1 MKIKFIVKED
11 AKSTET
17 RLMQKIA
24 KEMQKLGHEI
34 DYEKKFKHPDAVIA
48 NGAGV
53 WRQIEEYL
61 ETNNKAPLF
70 VYEWDC
76 YPWTYPN
83 KLPSLKNKIQG
94 YPVFPKSKYSKIL
107 NRAQVIFCPSNSVK
121 KRIDEIFQL
130 GNKCRIVEPFFE
142 QIDGGTTSEGG
153 YIYHPV
159 RKYRDPQLGWLER
172 FSKIYNIP
180 IFRPEHGLTQE
191 EYKSTVLNASL
202 ILTEYTEASTGG
214 LTLLE
219 GFARGKKILFC
230 DSIYVGAN
238 DYFPQ
243 SVDRFEK
250 GSFEDFSSKILKV
263 LNNQNPHKQTEINKI
278 KLHFSVESMANRIDF
293 QISQFFKGVK

>member
-1 MKIKFIVKED
+1 
-11 AKSTET
+11 
-17 RLMQKIA
+17 
-24 KEMQKLGHEI
+24 MQKLGHEI

-61 ETNNKAPLF
+61 ETNDKAPLF

-83 KLPSLKNKIQG
+83 KLQSIKNKLQG
-94 YPVFPKSKYSKIL
+94 YPVFPKLKYTKIL
-107 NRAQVIFCPSNSVK
+107 NEAQAILCPSSSVK

-130 GNKCRIVEPFFE
+130 GHKCRIVEPFFE
-142 QIDGGTTSEGG
+142 EIVGGTTSESG

-159 RKYRDPQLGWLER
+159 RKYRDPQLGWLEK
-172 FSKIYNIP
+172 FSEIYNIP

-191 EYKSTVLNASL
+191 EYKSAVLNASL

-230 DSIYVGAN
+230 DSNYIGAN

-243 SVDRFEK
+243 SIDRFQK

-263 LNNQNPHKQTEINKI
+263 LNNQNMNTESEINQI
-278 KLHFSVESMANRIDF
+278 KTRFSAEEMAKRMNF
-293 QISQFFKGVK
+293 QISQFVNGVK